1 MSLTRGARSFVLFWA
16 IALTA
21 IAALLASVALLQYRW
36 TGEAS
41 SAEEMRIRAEL
52 ESLLMKWHSDLYG
65 ELSAICIAMQVGPD
79 SGARDT
85 WNDYL
90 ERYVA
95 WNYALPHETLPIV
108 YRNPD
113 LVGEIYIW
121 ETSHLAEPRLFHL
134 NLDTRKIERSR
145 VPLEL
150 PTLLARLR
158 ENSAGISKALLAW
171 QLQNSRADRS
181 SAAETAISTT
191 QSGSNSM
198 AGWQFDQNV
207 PAIVHPIFH
216 RNSDQSINSDSP
228 VDWIVITVD
237 LTVLQRRIFPKL
249 ASRYFGDLDGLSY
262 RVGVVAT
269 GRVPQTIYSSDPGFE
284 KQGIAAMDSSMEIFG
299 PRLETEVI
307 PPRVR
312 SVKSSG
318 WHSFV
323 GPAWFPVIDYGSDSG
338 VWLLE
343 IQHRTGPLQA
353 VISRVRQR
361 NLTVSAF
368 VLLLLALNIGF
379 MTVAGFRAQHFA
391 RLQMDFVASV
401 SHELRTPLTAIF
413 SAGEN
418 LKDGVVTENSS
429 LRHYGELIVSQA
441 RQLMKNVDRVLL
453 FASLR
458 SGKERYSMR
467 AIDVSKILQQ
477 VRNDTSALL
486 LEESCTLEQHVDPA
500 VRYVLADP
508 LAVSSCL
515 ENLVTNAI
523 KYSADDR
530 RIHLTAD
537 LEWSEKRG
545 YEVAINVED
554 HGIGIGSSELKQIFE
569 PFYRS
574 PRAVASQIHGTG
586 LGLSL
591 AKHLAEAMNGSLT
604 VVSKVGVGSVFTLR
618 LPTPG
623 AEAHDLATASPQRN
637 EGDLK

>member
-1 MSLTRGARSFVLFWA
+1 MSQARGVRSFVLFWA

-41 SAEEMRIRAEL
+41 IAEEMRIGAEL
-52 ESLLMKWHSDLYG
+52 ESLMMKWHSDLYG

-85 WNDYL
+85 WKDYL

-121 ETSHLAEPRLFHL
+121 ETSHEGGPRLFHL
-134 NLDTRKIERSR
+134 NLDTRKIEPSQ

-150 PTLLARLR
+150 PALLARLR
-158 ENSAGISKALLAW
+158 ENSAGISRALLAW
-171 QLQNSRADRS
+171 QPQNSQTNLRS
-181 SAAETAISTT
+181 ATEAALSTT

-216 RNSDQSINSDSP
+216 RNSDQSVNSDSP

-237 LTVLQRRIFPKL
+237 LTVLQRRIFPEL

-262 RVGVVAT
+262 RVGVIAT
-269 GRVPQTIYSSDPGFE
+269 GNMPQTIYSSDPGFE

-299 PRLETEVI
+299 PRLETEMN
-307 PPRVR
+307 PPRTRSVR
-312 SVKSSG
+312 SSE
-318 WHSFV
+318 WRSFV
-323 GPAWFPVIDYGSDSG
+323 GPAWFPVIDYGSNSG

-343 IQHRTGPLQA
+343 VQHRAGPLQS
-353 VISRVRQR
+353 IIRRVRQR

-418 LKDGVVTENSS
+418 LKDGVVTEKAS
-429 LRHYGELIVSQA
+429 LKQYGEMIISQA

-458 SGKERYSMR
+458 SGKERYNLRPIAVTEIMHR
-467 AIDVSKILQQ
+467 
-477 VRNDTSALL
+477 VRNDTSALS
-486 LEESCTLEQHVDPA
+486 LEESCTIEEHVEPG
-500 VRYVLADP
+500 VTYVLGDQ

-523 KYSADDR
+523 KYSGKDR
-530 RIHLTAD
+530 RIRLTAA
-537 LEWSEKRG
+537 LEWTESKG

-554 HGIGIGSSELKQIFE
+554 HGIGIGNAELKHIFE

-604 VVSKVGVGSVFTLR
+604 VVSKIEVGSVFTLR
-618 LPTPG
+618 LPIPR
-623 AEAHDLATASPQRN
+623 AEEHEVVTTSPERN
-637 EGDLK
+637 QGDVR